1 MHCCVQLLITERQ
14 NREKTSPRRK
24 RDKVKKVPKVRA
36 ITTTATPIT
45 NGHAVSEAVGD
56 AADVDHADDDDEE
69 YDYED
74 DDENDDQ
81 TGVDCEQSDS
91 NILAHAEADAETKEA
106 VKREKEISEQLAS
119 KLQALESQVV
129 QGGRNILETYSER
142 QIELEKRLNEIA
154 ERKKREV
161 EMQQQLEATEES
173 TIRPMRDTLTSVQE
187 EVELKTRKLKKCY
200 AKYMALKQELVDT
213 RDDHNRD
220 RRELEMTQNELIK

>member
-1 MHCCVQLLITERQ
+1 M
-14 NREKTSPRRK
+14 
-24 RDKVKKVPKVRA
+24 
-36 ITTTATPIT
+36 
-45 NGHAVSEAVGD
+45 
-56 AADVDHADDDDEE
+56 
-69 YDYED
+69 
-74 DDENDDQ
+74 
-81 TGVDCEQSDS
+81 
-91 NILAHAEADAETKEA
+91 LAHAEADAETKEA

-220 RRELEMTQNELIK
+220 RRELEMTQDELIK